1 MGKFKIDKSNFTP
14 EQLAQ
19 WEELLEIG
27 KSAEVDPAAAKK
39 EMEGEEPAAPAVPP
53 KKTKKAE
60 VDDVEDTKKSAPAEP
75 AAETK
80 LPDFVMDAVKKSNE
94 FIEKAEKQEQ
104 VEVAKKYAALVE
116 DTNALAEQLY
126 GLKKSDPKMYDTCIS
141 MMDNQMNMIE
151 KSGLFGEVGTVGKS
165 ASAAGGYEAQADAKA
180 QEIMKAD
187 PTIDYDTAIAKAYED
202 PAIMAACDAEY
213 YGHR

>member
-27 KSAEVDPAAAKK
+27 KADVDPAAAKK
-39 EMEGEEPAAPAVPP
+39 EMEDQEPPVVPP
-53 KKTKKAE
+53 KKKTTEKAE
-60 VDDVEDTKKSAPAEP
+60 VEDVEDAKKAAPA
-75 AAETK
+75 AAPEV
-80 LPDFVMDAVKKSNE
+80 PDFVKNAIKKSEE

-104 VEVAKKYAALVE
+104 ADVAKKYAALVE
-116 DTNALAEQLY
+116 DVDALAEQLY

-141 MMDNQMNMIE
+141 MMNNQLNMIE
-151 KSGLFGEVGTVGKS
+151 KSGLFGEYGTVGKS
-165 ASAAGGYEAQADAKA
+165 APTAGGYEAKAEAKA

-187 PTIDYDTAIAKAYED
+187 PNIDYDTAIAKAYED
-202 PAIMAACDAEY
+202 PAIMAECDAEY
-213 YGHR
+213 YK